1 LAELETSSR
10 PSGSPDETY
19 KFCKTTKAEEPV
31 NEIATEISLPTVL
44 ITVAAVLSPYLTALF
59 IRANMSEKVK
69 QIISAVVS
77 AVLALAYIILKGD
90 VTDWETFIKAVP
102 AVYMT
107 SQLMYALFMKAGA
120 KKVEAQY
127 GLTVKS
133 EEPTALT
140 DEEVAKVAA
149 KDEEEDVK
157 AEDLVVTVEE
167 TPRKG

>member
-1 LAELETSSR
+1 M
-10 PSGSPDETY
+10 
-19 KFCKTTKAEEPV
+19 
-31 NEIATEISLPTVL
+31 NEVVTEISLPTVL
-44 ITVAAVLSPYLTALF
+44 ITAAAVLSPYLTALF

-69 QIISAVVS
+69 QIISAAVS
-77 AVLALAYIILKGD
+77 IVLALGYVVLKGD
-90 VTDWETFIKAVP
+90 VTDWETFVKAVP

-107 SQLMYALFMKAGA
+107 SQLMYALFLKSSA

-140 DEEVAKVAA
+140 DEQVAKEVAKV
-149 KDEEEDVK
+149 E
-157 AEDLVVTVEE
+157 AEDDETPVTADELVVVAPEDE

>member
-1 LAELETSSR
+1 M
-10 PSGSPDETY
+10 
-19 KFCKTTKAEEPV
+19 
-31 NEIATEISLPTVL
+31 NEVVTEISLPTVL
-44 ITVAAVLSPYLTALF
+44 ITAAAVLSPYLTALF

-69 QIISAVVS
+69 QIISAAVS
-77 AVLALAYIILKGD
+77 IVLALGYVVLKGD
-90 VTDWETFIKAVP
+90 VTDWETFVKAVP

-107 SQLMYALFMKAGA
+107 SQLMYALFLKSSA

-140 DEEVAKVAA
+140 DEQVAKEVAKAEAEADETPVAA
-149 KDEEEDVK
+149 DE
-157 AEDLVVTVEE
+157 LVVVAPEDE